1 MIFVEYSNMIIS
13 FLTKAHNEELFSKK
27 KKMATMMITNKMTA
41 NVMMTLATENIEI
54 KSCI

>member
-1 MIFVEYSNMIIS
+1 MIFVEYSNVIIS

-27 KKMATMMITNKMTA
+27 MATTMITNKMTA
-41 NVMMTLATENIEI
+41 NAMMTLATENIEI

>member
-13 FLTKAHNEELFSKK
+13 FLTKAHNEELFSK